1 MALGCCVGSCCCFVF
16 VASIGVGVEV
26 GVGVVVVVVGAGVVV
41 VGVGVVVVVVVFV
54 VSDLPIQD
62 HRRSGPAGHY
72 RVAPLTWHW
81 VVVFVLK

>member
-1 MALGCCVGSCCCFVF
+1 MLVIVAVLFF

-26 GVGVVVVVVGAGVVV
+26 GVGVVVVVVGVGVVV
-41 VGVGVVVVVVVFV
+41 FGVGVVVVVVVG
-54 VSDLPIQD
+54 DLPIQD
-62 HRRSGPAGHY
+62 HRRSGHAGHY